1 MKTLVIHPKD
11 YSTDFLSVIYAGKGW
26 TVIDYDMSRSSL
38 EKEIKGHDRIIML
51 GHGDGDGLFGFG
63 KRVINSSTAYYLK
76 NKSNVYIWCYADK
89 FVNKHRLK
97 GFHTGMI
104 ISEYDEAIM
113 FLNSEPSYQDIVSSN
128 KLFADSISESIDL
141 DLDMMYKSVKEK
153 YSTDNLIVEFNKSN
167 IFYK

>member
-11 YSTDFLSVIYAGKGW
+11 YSTDFLSVIYAGKGR

-51 GHGDGDGLFGFG
+51 GHGDGLFGFG

-97 GFHTGMI
+97 
-104 ISEYDEAIM
+104 
-113 FLNSEPSYQDIVSSN
+113 
-128 KLFADSISESIDL
+128 ESIDL